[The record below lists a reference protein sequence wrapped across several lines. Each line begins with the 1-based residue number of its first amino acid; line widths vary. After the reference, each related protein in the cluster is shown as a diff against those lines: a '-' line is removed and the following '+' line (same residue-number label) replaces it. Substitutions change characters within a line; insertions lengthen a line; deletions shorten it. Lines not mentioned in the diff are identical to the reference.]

1 MRQTQAQGKLLVIA
15 CGALARE
22 IVWLQKANGWQQFD
36 LQCLDAELHNRPK
49 LIPGKLRLKIE
60 QNRQKLP
67 AYIRRLRRLRHWRPD

>member
-60 QNRQKLP
+60 QNRKNYHHIFV
-67 AYIRRLRRLRHWRPD
+67 AYADCGTG